1 MVRIIRQNIFFYLCC
16 AIFFVW
22 GGIYLLIYDKSSFSL
37 WINEHRSAFND
48 IFFQYITWLG
58 DGITVTVIVLSLLF
72 IKFRFALFAA
82 VISIV
87 SSLLIVL
94 LKNIF
99 DQSRPSI
106 YIKDTDLNFVDGV
119 TLHQHFS
126 FPSGHTAAAFSL
138 YCVLALLAKNKY
150 AGILFFLLALVVGA
164 SRIYLFQHFLTDVYF
179 GALIGVV
186 VSTMLLIYLSKT
198 GFIKNKTWHDRSLIR
213 RKKINSS
220 E

>member
-1 MVRIIRQNIFFYLCC
+1 MRIIRQNILFYLCC
-16 AIFFVW
+16 AIFFIW
-22 GGIYLLIYDKSSFSL
+22 GSIYLLVYDKSSFSL
-37 WINEHRSAFND
+37 WTNEQRSPFND

-58 DGITVTVIVLSLLF
+58 DGITVTIIVLSLLF
-72 IKFRFALFAA
+72 IKFRFAMLAA
-82 VISIV
+82 IISIV

-99 DQSRPSI
+99 DEPRPSI
-106 YIKDTDLNFVDGV
+106 YIKDVDLNYVKGV
-119 TLHQHFS
+119 TLYQHFS

-138 YCVLALLAKNKY
+138 YCVLALMTKNKY
-150 AGILFFLLALVVGA
+150 AGIFFFMLALVVGA

-186 VSTMLLIYLSKT
+186 VSTLLFIYLSKS

-213 RKKINSS
+213 RKKINPP